1 MKLINKQK
9 MTKQKESILNHLA
22 ELRSRLIKYFV
33 SVVIIFIV
41 SIPFANN
48 IYYFFTWPMPPNIQM
63 IATEVTSPLLV
74 PIKLN
79 FYLSLI
85 ITLPYLFFHAWG
97 FAMPGLYQKERKLI
111 KPILISTICM
121 FALGMVFAY
130 FIVAP
135 LVINF
140 LFGIAPNNVNIMT
153 DINHYLS
160 FMLKLLFAF
169 GLAFE
174 VPIAT
179 FIVVRSGLRTFEQ
192 VRAYRPY
199 LIVAFLVTGMILTPP
214 DVISQLFL
222 ALPMWALFEIG
233 LLLSKD

>member
-1 MKLINKQK
+1 
-9 MTKQKESILNHLA
+9 
-22 ELRSRLIKYFV
+22 
-33 SVVIIFIV
+33 
-41 SIPFANN
+41 
-48 IYYFFTWPMPPNIQM
+48 
-63 IATEVTSPLLV
+63 
-74 PIKLN
+74 
-79 FYLSLI
+79 
-85 ITLPYLFFHAWG
+85 
-97 FAMPGLYQKERKLI
+97 
-111 KPILISTICM
+111 M